1 LFKHGQSKKSE
12 TRRFAQHDRGTKRFN
27 ASILQLF
34 NEPMSFG
41 APEWLWGLLL
51 IPLLVALFLHA
62 ENRGFQ
68 RLQQF
73 VSARLLPQL
82 AGTVNRPR
90 RIMRFGLQV
99 LGLSLAIISLS
110 QPRWGYTFEDV
121 KRKGLDLL
129 IAVDTSRSM
138 LSNDVQP
145 DRLTRVK
152 LAIQDLIDELQGDRV
167 GLIAFAGRAFL
178 QAPLTIDYDAVID
191 AVNDLDTKTIPEGGT
206 DIPSAITLATQ
217 SFGKSAMG
225 NRALIIF
232 TDGEESNE
240 LTGDALKT
248 AKAAADAGVRIFT
261 VGVGTPEGSLIPI
274 AADDGQTSFVK
285 DSAGQVHKSKLDDK
299 RLRGVAESTG
309 GFYLHLENGPRSMQ
323 QIQSEGLAKM
333 QAAEM
338 DVRLSRRPIERYEW
352 PASAALVALALSI
365 VIRERKR
372 VHQRAH
378 LPAMQAMQAGVPAP
392 ARSTIGSRPVKAT
405 GAAVALLIFVCASAF
420 ATVPG
425 VDAYQQGKFEDAYKE
440 FQETLKSHPQ
450 SRAEDK
456 LQFDSGT
463 AAYKL
468 KDYNKALESFS
479 QALLTPDTG
488 LQTKGHYNLGNTLYE
503 RGEMQKNDDKKL
515 SDWTNALDHY
525 EQTLKLDPQNKEA
538 KDNYEYVKRKI
549 DELKNKKQEQQQQ
562 PSPSPTPPQKNNQKK
577 KDQKQQQQQQNQ
589 DQQQQKDQQQKD
601 QQQQQQQDQK
611 DQQQAQNQQSQNGSD
626 SDKQQKKEQQK
637 DQAQAKNEPQKKP
650 QQSPG
655 ESPSPSPGTE
665 KQQDN
670 QTSPSPGQQQAEQS
684 PSPSEGENEMSS
696 PSPGEGEDENASPTP
711 AESPQ
716 KKFAGEVK
724 GAGGESSP
732 KPAEK
737 NEQVG
742 EAQQE
747 KEGQMSE
754 RQALALLESMKDE
767 EARVRLDERKVRR
780 HVYND
785 W

>member
-1 LFKHGQSKKSE
+1 M
-12 TRRFAQHDRGTKRFN
+12 T
-27 ASILQLF
+27 
-34 NEPMSFG
+34 FG
-41 APEWLWGLLL
+41 APEWLWGLLV
-51 IPLLVALFLHA
+51 IPLLIALFVRA
-62 ENRGFQ
+62 EDRALK

-90 RIMRFGLQV
+90 RIVRFGLQL
-99 LGLSLAIISLS
+99 LGLALAIVSLA

-129 IAVDTSRSM
+129 VAVDTSRSM

-145 DRLTRVK
+145 NRLERVK
-152 LAIQDLIDELQGDRV
+152 LAIQDLINELQGDRV

-178 QAPLTIDYDAVID
+178 QAPLTIDYDAVIE
-191 AVNDLDTKTIPEGGT
+191 AINDLDTKTIPEGGT
-206 DIPSAITLATQ
+206 NISSAITLATQ
-217 SFGKSAMG
+217 SFGKSAVG

-232 TDGEESNE
+232 TDGEELS
-240 LTGDALKT
+240 GDAVKT

-261 VGVGTPEGSLIPI
+261 VGVGTPQGSLIPI
-274 AADDGQTSFVK
+274 TGDSGETSFVK
-285 DSAGQVHKSKLDDK
+285 DSAGQVVKSKLDDK
-299 RLRGVAESTG
+299 RLREIAEATG
-309 GFYLHLENGPRSMQ
+309 GFYVHLENGLRTMQ
-323 QIQSEGLAKM
+323 QVQNEGLAKM

-352 PASAALVALALSI
+352 PLSAALIALALSI
-365 VIRERKR
+365 LIPERKSATARVRRGGRIRER
-372 VHQRAH
+372 A
-378 LPAMQAMQAGVPAP
+378 AIPAP
-392 ARSTIGSRPVKAT
+392 AKTAA
-405 GAAVALLIFVCASAF
+405 AAVALLMLLCTSAF
-420 ATVPG
+420 AAAPG

-440 FQETLKSHPQ
+440 FQETLKSHPE
-450 SRAEDK
+450 SRAEDT

-468 KDYNKALESFS
+468 KDYTKALESFS

-488 LQTKGHYNLGNTLYE
+488 LQSKGHYNLGNTLYQH
-503 RGEMQKNDDKKL
+503 GEMQKNDDKKL

-549 DELKNKKQEQQQQ
+549 DELKNKKQEQQ
-562 PSPSPTPPQKNNQKK
+562 PSPSPTPPQKNNQN
-577 KDQKQQQQQQNQ
+577 KQNQQQNQ
-589 DQQQQKDQQQKD
+589 QNQDQQQQQQKDQQQKD
-601 QQQQQQQDQK
+601 QKQDQQQQQQQQQQQSQSQQNQK
-611 DQQQAQNQQSQNGSD
+611 DQQQQSQNQQAQNQSS
-626 SDKQQKKEQQK
+626 SDKEQKERQQK
-637 DQAQAKNEPQKKP
+637 DQAQAKNEPQKK
-650 QQSPG
+650 QQQQPG
-655 ESPSPSPGTE
+655 ETPSPSPGAE
-665 KQQDN
+665 KQQEN
-670 QTSPSPGQQQAEQS
+670 HGSPSPGQQQSEQ
-684 PSPSEGENEMSS
+684 S
-696 PSPGEGEDENASPTP
+696 PSPGEGENEEPSPSPGEGENGNASPTP
-711 AESPQ
+711 ADSPQ

-724 GAGGESSP
+724 GAAGDTSQ
-732 KPAEK
+732 KPADK
-737 NEQVG
+737 NEQVA
-742 EAQQE
+742 EAEQE

>member
-1 LFKHGQSKKSE
+1 M
-12 TRRFAQHDRGTKRFN
+12 T
-27 ASILQLF
+27 
-34 NEPMSFG
+34 FG
-41 APEWLWGLLL
+41 AAEWLWGLLM
-51 IPLLVALFLHA
+51 IPLLIALFLRSEH
-62 ENRGFQ
+62 RGSK

-90 RIMRFGLQV
+90 RIIRFGLLL
-99 LGLSLAIISLS
+99 LGLALAILSLA

-145 DRLTRVK
+145 SRLERVR

-178 QAPLTIDYDAVID
+178 QAPLTIDYDAVIE

-206 DIPSAITLATQ
+206 NISSAITLATQ

-225 NRALIIF
+225 NRALIMF
-232 TDGEESNE
+232 TDGEELS
-240 LTGDALKT
+240 GDAVKT

-261 VGVGTPEGSLIPI
+261 VGVGTPQGSLIPVTG
-274 AADDGQTSFVK
+274 DNGETSFVK
-285 DSAGQVHKSKLDDK
+285 DINGQVVKSKLDDK
-299 RLRGVAESTG
+299 RLREIAEETG
-309 GFYLHLENGPRSMQ
+309 GFYLHLENGPRTMQ

-352 PASAALVALALSI
+352 PLGVALIALALSI
-365 VIRERKR
+365 LIPERKR
-372 VHQRAH
+372 VRVRA
-378 LPAMQAMQAGVPAP
+378 QVPAP
-392 ARSTIGSRPVKAT
+392 AGNTARTVVGAPAKAA
-405 GAAVALLIFVCASAF
+405 GAAVAALMLACSSAF

-425 VDAYQQGKFEDAYKE
+425 VNAYQQGKFEDAYKE
-440 FQETLKSHPQ
+440 FQDTLKAHPQ
-450 SRAEDK
+450 SRAEDE

-488 LQTKGHYNLGNTLYE
+488 LQGKGHYNLGNTLYQ
-503 RGEMQKNDDKKL
+503 RGDMQKSDDKKL

-538 KDNYEYVKRKI
+538 KDNYEYVKKKI
-549 DELKNKKQEQQQQ
+549 DELKNKKEQQQQ
-562 PSPSPTPPQKNNQKK
+562 PSPSPTPPQKDKQKK
-577 KDQKQQQQQQNQ
+577 QDQQKQQNQQNQ
-589 DQQQQKDQQQKD
+589 DQQQQQRDQQQKDQKD
-601 QQQQQQQDQK
+601 QQQQQQQQNQQQQQQQNQQEQK
-611 DQQQAQNQQSQNGSD
+611 DQQQAQNQQSQNKSGSD
-626 SDKQQKKEQQK
+626 KDQREQQQR
-637 DQAQAKNEPQKKP
+637 DQSQAKNEPQKK
-650 QQSPG
+650 QQQQPG
-655 ESPSPSPGTE
+655 ESPSPSPGSE
-665 KQQDN
+665 KQQEN
-670 QTSPSPGQQQAEQS
+670 QSSPSPSPGPRQAEQS
-684 PSPSEGENEMSS
+684 PSPGEGENEKPS
-696 PSPGEGEDENASPTP
+696 PSPGEGEGEDASPTP
-711 AESPQ
+711 AESPE

-724 GAGGESSP
+724 GAAGDSSQ
-732 KPAEK
+732 KPPDK
-737 NEQVG
+737 NE
-742 EAQQE
+742 EAAAEAEQE

-767 EARVRLDERKVRR
+767 EARVRLDERKVKR